1 MKALLVVPRL
11 PGTGFT
17 GDRVRAELHLR
28 ALSAAGFE
36 VTLVGG
42 APSAAVAPAPALAA
56 RVLPVAVGW
65 RTVGPGLL
73 RAARRGDA
81 LQTALTEG
89 RWDRA
94 LAAAGHAFDLVVVVL
109 ARLWPHVEAH
119 LPRAPLVVDF
129 VDALSLAARQAAVEE
144 PSAWRRRY
152 WRHEVPR
159 LALLEAAAA
168 RRARIG
174 IATTDADAAALPGR
188 VEVVPNGV
196 EIGPTPPTGRGPV
209 VAFSGRLRYRP
220 NALAAERLVREVW
233 PLVRAGAP
241 GAELHLGGADAP
253 GWLRRVPEGTGVR
266 VESPV
271 ADMPAFLRT
280 ARVAVVSVALGTGT
294 PNKLFEALEAGTP
307 VVASPEAVSRA
318 TLGGQAPPASVADGA
333 EETAAALVKLLS
345 RPGEAEALGAAG
357 RRFAVERADRG
368 AVVRRLAALLEEAA
382 GAA

>member
-1 MKALLVVPRL
+1 MRALLVVPRL

-28 ALSAAGFE
+28 ALAAAGFE

-42 APSAAVAPAPALAA
+42 APSAAAASRPGLAD
-56 RVLPVAVGW
+56 RVLPVAVTW
-65 RTVGPGLL
+65 RTAGPGLL
-73 RAARRGDA
+73 RAACRGDA

-94 LAAAGHAFDLVVVVL
+94 LAGAGREFDLVVVVL

-119 LPRAPLVVDF
+119 LPRAPLVIDF
-129 VDALSLAARQAAVEE
+129 VDALSLAARQAAVTD

-152 WRHEVPR
+152 WRHEAPR
-159 LALLEAAAA
+159 LQRLEAVAAS
-168 RRARIG
+168 RARAG
-174 IATTDADAAALPGR
+174 IATTEADAAALPGR

-196 EIGPTPPTGRGPV
+196 EIGPAPPAGRGPV
-209 VAFSGRLRYRP
+209 VAFSGRLKYRP

-241 GAELHLGGADAP
+241 DAELHLGGADAP
-253 GWLRRVPEGTGVR
+253 GWLRRLPAGRGVH
-266 VESPV
+266 VETPV
-271 ADMPAFLRT
+271 ADMRAFLRR
-280 ARVAVVSVALGTGT
+280 ARVAVVPVSLGTGT

-318 TLGGQAPPASVADGA
+318 TLFGQAPPASVADGA
-333 EETAAALVKLLS
+333 EATAAAILRLLS
-345 RPGEAEALGAAG
+345 RPDEAEALGAAG
-357 RRFAVERADRG
+357 RRFVEERADRG
-368 AVVRRLAALLEEAA
+368 AVVERLAALFGEIAREA
-382 GAA
+382 